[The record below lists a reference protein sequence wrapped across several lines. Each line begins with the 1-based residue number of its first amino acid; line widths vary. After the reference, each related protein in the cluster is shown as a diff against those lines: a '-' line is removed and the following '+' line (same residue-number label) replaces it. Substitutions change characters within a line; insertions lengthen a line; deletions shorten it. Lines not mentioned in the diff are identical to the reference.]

1 MTPSGVPPST
11 LKVATAL
18 LTVYVVWGST
28 YLAIAVM
35 IETLPP
41 LLAAGVR
48 YLVAGLLMLAFLWLR
63 ARLGGS
69 QVERT
74 GRAQWRSAAIV
85 GTLLLLGGNG
95 FVVLSELRIPSGIS
109 AVLVATVPIWL
120 ALFDAVATRRRP
132 SALAVGGIVA
142 GFAGVAIL
150 LAPVTGVT
158 TIDPLGIGLVLVAAI
173 SWALGSVYSRGA
185 AMPRSALLGT
195 GMEMAAG
202 GVALLLAGTVT
213 GELSS
218 FDPSQFSTSSL
229 LALGYLI
236 VFGSLVAFT
245 AYVWLLGNVPVSTAG
260 TYAYVNPIVAVALGA
275 LILRE
280 PITLRTIFAAALIVA
295 AVIAMVS
302 GRPRET
308 AETAPLPEG
317 GTAERGRA
325 Q

>member
-1 MTPSGVPPST
+1 MTPASAPPST

-35 IETLPP
+35 VETLPP
-41 LLAAGVR
+41 LLAAGFR
-48 YLVAGLLMLAFLWLR
+48 YIVAGLLMLAFLRLR

-69 QVERT
+69 PVERT
-74 GRAQWRSAAIV
+74 GKAQWRAAAIV

-132 SALAVGGIVA
+132 SVLAVGGIVA

-150 LAPVTGVT
+150 LAPVTGVAA
-158 TIDPLGIGLVLVAAI
+158 IDPLGIGLVLIAAI

-218 FDPSQFSTSSL
+218 FDPSHFSTNSL

-275 LILRE
+275 LILSE
-280 PITLRTIFAAALIVA
+280 PITPRTIFAAALIVA

-302 GRPRET
+302 GRPRV
-308 AETAPLPEG
+308 AEEVAPLPDG
-317 GTAERGRA
+317 GSVERERA
-325 Q
+325 